1 MGNSEKSQNGLPK
14 FESEQG
20 FQDYLEGEFERAGF
34 TAIQEVSPHHSQ
46 YRADLLLL
54 HDEFGPI
61 GLELKF
67 LTGGSDA
74 GKAHQQIVRQYAG
87 KKYVGRRVER
97 WAVAPYIHKLHGAEK
112 RHERDRAFQVGKLEA
127 LEHFFHR
134 YGIGTLNVHMRPYAR
149 LKWGSQKE
157 FMLPAF
163 PMKREIPERNR
174 EGYDLERIDDRIDT
188 RLYQR

>member
-1 MGNSEKSQNGLPK
+1 MDGSEKSQNGLPI
-14 FESEQG
+14 FESEQQ
-20 FQDYLEGEFERAGF
+20 FQNYLEEKFESAGF

-46 YRADLLLL
+46 YRADMILL

-61 GLELKF
+61 GLELK
-67 LTGGSDA
+67 LLSGGSDA

-87 KKYVGRRVER
+87 KKYIGHRVEK
-97 WAVAPYIHKLHGAEK
+97 WAFAPYMPKLQDAENRK
-112 RHERDRAFQVGKLEA
+112 ERDRAFQVGKLEV

-134 YGIGTLNVHMRPYAR
+134 YGIGTLNVHSRPYAR
-149 LKWGSQKE
+149 LKWGSKKE

-174 EGYDLERIDDRIDT
+174 KGYNLELIDERIDS